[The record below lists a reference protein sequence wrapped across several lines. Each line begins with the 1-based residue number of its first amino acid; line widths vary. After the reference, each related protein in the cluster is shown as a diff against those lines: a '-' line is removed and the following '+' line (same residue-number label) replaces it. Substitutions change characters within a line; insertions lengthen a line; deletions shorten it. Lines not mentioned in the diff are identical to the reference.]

1 MAKLTLSALILG
13 ERSQVYEYVTIY
25 GSQGPTD
32 LRSFREK
39 YGTVISQQDSTMITQ
54 DEEELDPI
62 TWNCKF
68 DYPTERLMEA
78 IDARWATRRDM
89 FEDDSGGTRWTVQF
103 ETNRSGLVGLVQQI
117 FFFAITGNRIRKAL
131 IEPVIDHFQSG
142 KH

>member
-32 LRSFREK
+32 LRSFREI
-39 YGTVISQQDSTMITQ
+39 YGTVIGQEDSTMITR

-62 TWNCKF
+62 TWNCTF

-78 IDARWATRRDM
+78 INHVFIIAEAGVNHNASIEKAIKMIHVAKEGGADA
-89 FEDDSGGTRWTVQF
+89 
-103 ETNRSGLVGLVQQI
+103 I
-117 FFFAITGNRIRKAL
+117 K
-131 IEPVIDHFQSG
+131 FQTAVT
-142 KH
+142 KTCHD